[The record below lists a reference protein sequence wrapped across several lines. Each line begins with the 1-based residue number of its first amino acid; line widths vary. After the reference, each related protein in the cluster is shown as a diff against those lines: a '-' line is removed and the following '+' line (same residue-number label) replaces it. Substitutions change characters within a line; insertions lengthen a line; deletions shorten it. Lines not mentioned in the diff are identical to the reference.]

1 MYFQPHHNRE
11 LVFLKQNTSSMSID
25 SDRIGGVE
33 NLSEKL
39 QNGNVCCHLPEKVE
53 FHRVGTDPNCFLIPV
68 ILLNKP
74 SKTIAVE
81 F

>member
-1 MYFQPHHNRE
+1 
-11 LVFLKQNTSSMSID
+11 MSID
-25 SDRIGGVE
+25 SNLIGGVE

-53 FHRVGTDPNCFLIPV
+53 FHRVGTDPNCFLMPV
-68 ILLNKP
+68 ILLNKG